1 MIYSNTSVEW
11 AKGTFDL
18 TSTNFIKAHIIAL
31 TTGAK
36 RVKGWLIGSNA
47 LVLRV

>member
-1 MIYSNTSVEW
+1 MIYSNTSVDW
-11 AKGTFDL
+11 VKGTFDL
-18 TSTNFIKAHIIAL
+18 TSNNFIEAL
-31 TTGAK
+31 TTGGK